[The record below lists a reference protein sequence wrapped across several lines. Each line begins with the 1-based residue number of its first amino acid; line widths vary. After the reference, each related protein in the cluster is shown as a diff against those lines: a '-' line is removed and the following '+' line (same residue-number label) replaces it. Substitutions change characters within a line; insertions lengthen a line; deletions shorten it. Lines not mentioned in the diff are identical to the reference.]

1 MKIERRDTMTRERSV
16 GTNLLIAPTALP
28 TDDRI
33 TREEILRV
41 LDRAARDVS
50 FIAEIA
56 DCGSLALGDYC
67 LTTQDK
73 AALVSGD
80 IRWVEARV
88 GTLTDRQSTL
98 LNCMLQREAW

>member
-1 MKIERRDTMTRERSV
+1 MKIEMRDTITRERV
-16 GTNLLIAPTALP
+16 IGTNPLIAPTAPP
-28 TDDRI
+28 TGDGFG
-33 TREEILRV
+33 REEILRV
-41 LDRAARDVS
+41 LERAARDDG

-67 LTTQDK
+67 LTTEDK

-80 IRWVEARV
+80 VRWVESRV
-88 GTLTDRQSTL
+88 GTLTERQSTL